1 MFSELFYWTLF
12 EYLPPSTGTY
22 LFISYL
28 MKAHSILCPRPL
40 SPAFPSS
47 PCSEWNQAAC
57 AFKGGLYLLR
67 TPPAMH
73 VSRLICMW
81 TLTGS
86 GYEMWT
92 WQVCLEFACKRVW
105 ACMRVHMHMGIM
117 VRNWAWICVS
127 SGMYVCERACAFVC
141 AWVSEC
147 VLLMQSLARHIANWK
162 SFTWWHVYMMAVL
175 AYVRG

>member
-67 TPPAMH
+67 TPPGPVHA
-73 VSRLICMW
+73 SRLICMW
-81 TLTGS
+81 TLTGC
-86 GYEMWT
+86 GYEMGT
-92 WQVCLEFACKRVW
+92 CKSGRCVW
-105 ACMRVHMHMGIM
+105 SLH
-117 VRNWAWICVS
+117 VS
-127 SGMYVCERACAFVC
+127 VC
-141 AWVSEC
+141 ASMYARAYAHGYYGEKLGMDLCFLWHTSVSTYVHLYALGWVC
-147 VLLMQSLARHIANWK
+147 DVVDAIAGHTYCIL
-162 SFTWWHVYMMAVL
+162 SIVCMMAVH
-175 AYVRG
+175 V